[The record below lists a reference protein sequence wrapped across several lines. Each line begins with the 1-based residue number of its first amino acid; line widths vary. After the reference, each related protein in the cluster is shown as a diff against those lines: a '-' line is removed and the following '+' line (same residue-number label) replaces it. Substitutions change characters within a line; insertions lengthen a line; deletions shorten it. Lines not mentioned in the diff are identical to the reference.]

1 MLDISRN
8 KLLFNFF
15 IFIAILIILSFFYG
29 FYIGEN
35 SAGAGGYSGDF
46 QHVWNNLNI
55 FKENSFIDS
64 ILITSGKNPEYT
76 YHSSRTPLI
85 YALNSILNPFIS
97 NKSSYILSVFI
108 FSLLTYL
115 FFFLALKLKYEK
127 ILGKSTIF
135 LLSTILLLSPYYR
148 TSAFWALEENFG
160 IFFLILSFIFLNN
173 LKNINYKKNN
183 YLNIFFITFSSSL
196 CVYCDQKLLIVPL
209 ICLVETLKNK
219 NIKNKSKIFM
229 IILYFLYS
237 LPFIYLI
244 NLWGNIIPTIDA
256 SSRKTLQNYFFEN
269 IGYSISIIAFYIFP
283 FLFFKKEKFFFLIK
297 NKISNK
303 KYIYIFFL
311 FLIYLIF
318 LYKFDYINVSSIGNG
333 VVYKLSITLFN
344 NFNLSKHFIY
354 ISFFVSWL
362 VILFFIDNKKD
373 FLIIMYFLLSTLFIF
388 PIFQEY
394 FDPIIILLI
403 LLFFN
408 TKLHFNLQNI
418 SFLLVYLIIF
428 CVVANLKYNYNFF

>member
-64 ILITSGKNPEYT
+64 ILITSGKNPEYS

-115 FFFLALKLKYEK
+115 FFFLALKLRYEK

-209 ICLVETLKNK
+209 ICLIETLKNK

-269 IGYSISIIAFYIFP
+269 IGYSI
-283 FLFFKKEKFFFLIK
+283 
-297 NKISNK
+297 
-303 KYIYIFFL
+303 
-311 FLIYLIF
+311 
-318 LYKFDYINVSSIGNG
+318 
-333 VVYKLSITLFN
+333 
-344 NFNLSKHFIY
+344 
-354 ISFFVSWL
+354 
-362 VILFFIDNKKD
+362 
-373 FLIIMYFLLSTLFIF
+373 
-388 PIFQEY
+388 
-394 FDPIIILLI
+394 
-403 LLFFN
+403 
-408 TKLHFNLQNI
+408 
-418 SFLLVYLIIF
+418 
-428 CVVANLKYNYNFF
+428 